1 MNGYKFKFLVLTTV
15 RGEKA
20 PLQARALLS
29 RINEIE
35 PNTEQQAIISLIVT
49 TLSYRFTEIRR
60 QEVEAVLDIRFQE
73 TRLYQEVKEEGRQE
87 GEVSLVLR
95 QLRRRLGSLA
105 SETESQVSELPLPLL
120 EDLGEALLDF
130 YEDSDLTTWL
140 GQHPAQIN

>member
-1 MNGYKFKFLVLTTV
+1 MLTTV
-15 RGEKA
+15 RDEEA

-49 TLSYRFTEIRR
+49 TLSYRFSEMSR

-105 SETESQVSELPLPLL
+105 SETEAQVSELPLPLL

-130 YEDSDLTTWL
+130 DKRSDLTTWL
-140 GQHPAQIN
+140 EQHPTVDS

>member
-1 MNGYKFKFLVLTTV
+1 MLTTV